1 MVVVVLVL
9 QYHCCLTPHTTHTHH
24 THHTETTPYTNYT
37 TTRNHCDTCLTT
49 HSIQHTLHTHPHTHR
64 CHVRSPPPPRTCR
77 ESVPCVRPGSE
88 SSCDGCC
95 TRGHPSRRLPC
106 GDGGKRNET
115 QVCVGGGSERG
126 RIGRC
131 RDRRVTGRRK
141 RRQEG
146 GMGSR
151 TRIGNLVNAMVLSMV
166 TSPMCVVAV
175 IESTAIESIQS
186 LFGDL

>member
-1 MVVVVLVL
+1 MYVLLLLLVPAEKAFHVCAQDRNLPAMVAAR
-9 QYHCCLTPHTTHTHH
+9 
-24 THHTETTPYTNYT
+24 EG
-37 TTRNHCDTCLTT
+37 
-49 HSIQHTLHTHPHTHR
+49 ILHVACP
-64 CHVRSPPPPRTCR
+64 VGG
-77 ESVPCVRPGSE
+77 V
-88 SSCDGCC
+88 
-95 TRGHPSRRLPC
+95 
-106 GDGGKRNET
+106 GKRDET

-151 TRIGNLVNAMVLSMV
+151 TRIGNLVNPMVLSMV